1 MNTQLFA
8 DLFQSLSEKQKSDY
22 LFSLLEQNTT
32 IRVAF
37 IEHFESLYE
46 QVRLETEYP
55 FSINESIDSIIEKAE
70 EVAETFGELD
80 FEDTDWSRWNG
91 SDHYVPDY
99 EIAHILADE
108 EASEAFENFGSDLEI
123 ELQTGNLTDIIGEFT
138 GVFHGIICAEISDPN
153 NDLSDDP
160 KKYFLDQI
168 DSIIEKNQNKLT
180 IREFSERDYKNALEL
195 AFRFNQLYYSD
206 KKKYIKYI
214 SKLLIIVLNN
224 KSQSE
229 MVWEL
234 KEKYNFGLNI
244 VPKFLNKVTKL
255 LGDNKI
261 WIESLESCFL
271 QDYDSSI
278 ELMEYYLANDNDK
291 FENAVPKLWAKFM
304 DQSLVYLLER
314 IRKGTD
320 FHLSL
325 LKKHSIQKSDCQ
337 SLDLLKSY
345 ISDSEIEKFIDSL
358 DNNNTK
364 ALFYSHQKYFD
375 KLVNLINT
383 ECIMNQ
389 KNYYTI
395 NFDKAVVYLFADRP
409 TEAWEMI
416 KKVIS
421 RNVDAIRSRDNYA
434 NIAKLLKTAG
444 KITGIDSDLKIFTAN
459 TYNHKPNLSALK
471 DEFRK
476 AGLF

>member
-1 MNTQLFA
+1 M
-8 DLFQSLSEKQKSDY
+8 
-22 LFSLLEQNTT
+22 
-32 IRVAF
+32 
-37 IEHFESLYE
+37 
-46 QVRLETEYP
+46 
-55 FSINESIDSIIEKAE
+55 
-70 EVAETFGELD
+70 
-80 FEDTDWSRWNG
+80 
-91 SDHYVPDY
+91 
-99 EIAHILADE
+99 
-108 EASEAFENFGSDLEI
+108 
-123 ELQTGNLTDIIGEFT
+123 
-138 GVFHGIICAEISDPN
+138 CAEISDPN
-153 NDLSDDP
+153 NDLSDDANE
-160 KKYFLDQI
+160 YFIDQI
-168 DSIIEKNQNKLT
+168 DSIIEKNQYKLT
-180 IREFSERDYKNALEL
+180 NREFAESDYKNALEL
-195 AFRFNQLYYSD
+195 AFRFNQLYYRD
-206 KKKYIKYI
+206 KKIYIKFI
-214 SKLLIIVLNN
+214 SKLLIPVLSN
-224 KSQSE
+224 KSQAE
-229 MVWEL
+229 MIWEL

-244 VPKFLNKVTKL
+244 IPKFLNKVTKL

-291 FENAVPKLWAKFM
+291 FENAAPKLWGIFM

-314 IRKGTD
+314 IKKGTD
-320 FHLSL
+320 FHLSH

-375 KLVNLINT
+375 KLINLINN

-389 KNYYTI
+389 KSHYTV
-395 NFDKAVVYLFADRP
+395 NFDKVIVYLLADHP
-409 TEAWEMI
+409 KEAWEMI

-421 RNVDAIRSRDNYA
+421 RNVDTIRSRDNYA
-434 NIAKLLKTAG
+434 NIAKLLITAR
-444 KITGIDSDLKIFTAN
+444 KIKGIDSDLRIFTAN

-476 AGLF
+476 AGLV